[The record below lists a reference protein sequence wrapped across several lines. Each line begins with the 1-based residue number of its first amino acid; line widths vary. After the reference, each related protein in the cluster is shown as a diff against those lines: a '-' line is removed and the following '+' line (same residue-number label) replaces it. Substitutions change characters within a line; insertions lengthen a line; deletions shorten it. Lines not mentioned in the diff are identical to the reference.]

1 MTRLLA
7 RLLRRAVAPAPRGE
21 DEGDRLLRI
30 YRQTVREMQDLR
42 RAA

>member
-7 RLLRRAVAPAPRGE
+7 RLLRRRPAPAPPRE
-21 DEGDRLLRI
+21 VESERLLRI